1 MENNNP
7 GTQQEQPQII
17 SPNVI
22 PPSTGQVESKPGTQT
37 FLIEASRA
45 DSLIDG
51 GENTPGAKWT
61 TGCNFNLRRGDRI
74 SVEMC
79 AFNAENAGE
88 GAPVIELTGERALG
102 KGGKAKKW
110 TDNKVLLE
118 ICFYMNNNNT
128 YTVGLPLKHPNGKT
142 ADPTTEWNYT
152 NIPGINGMNG
162 VTNPVDNFFDN
173 ANTNLMTPIFET
185 ISSANQN
192 AHSTMSGL
200 GFITPWR
207 FGDGS
212 AGNPYKIKWAPA
224 TELSYTVAAWNT
236 AADYLDPPNYI
247 DFLPAGVAT
256 AVTGVVFKAGGAP
269 SGSNGFPCTY
279 REGYVQGKSYNASV
293 VPVVAGQYYQFSG
306 LNEMKFCQVDNGGG
320 TPYVPPV
327 SILPN
332 DNKIV
337 DGFDEAVVNIR
348 EALIQGVITAGNHIE
363 IQFAVPQNVF
373 PENDCSGGD
382 CFGAFYGAT
391 RTDLESEPDVPSWQQ
406 EVGMANLSNI
416 WSSSTADIG
425 YRDGGGLF
433 QIYNAHNLGDSTGY
447 GAPNNYFPGAAAT
460 TYGRLNNFA
469 GEINDNSAN
478 LIPSMFYAAE
488 GYRTVN
494 IIKENNNKPYILT
507 RNDFMGLGRVNRNGT
522 GICPRLKPQTAF
534 ILLDADELFTDLQ
547 TLANR
552 INDILHEKLPVMGLE
567 NDNYNEY
574 ILNQDDNPTDGLY
587 QKGSSVI
594 PYVTTQGYYDE
605 TFYDTAGFFYDPRF
619 NTSWDNIPKLS
630 IGGTVKCQPANFQ
643 TGEDKPRVY
652 VGKTPTKRTAYL
664 GTEAGKLPLDLVQD
678 WNEGYRNE
686 QANTYLSSVKEPQS
700 NPQRHCNTLY
710 GNMLVEDM
718 AKMMIGDNLFRLPLG
733 QMNRPIGSI
742 DYSSNIVGAVP
753 EIAIAEM
760 GQPMMLNTKLQY
772 IDVNV
777 DNGNHILKSTKL
789 PRGSLIYT
797 NIDWL
802 GSGKASQWKDNGEPY
817 LTSIGAGVN
826 RNYAYDFQQLSYA
839 LKRAEIYTPPPED
852 VLNYGSAPTNNIV
865 EQEADVLNWSV
876 TIDLGVTNDNRTGE
890 MRPIPSSMNSSAA
903 TASANKTQ
911 IGMTTNV
918 SPLQFQSQRCFPQCA
933 NPNFAPG
940 PNDDYLTPALGG
952 NPYGTGWKLWSELP
966 GGLPKPDDFIEREI
980 ICPIWSNSAFGS
992 TQTNATFDWSA
1003 DYKVLKPLGR
1013 LQIRSRFTEN
1023 WNEVIGSTP
1032 LGQEGYDYK
1041 YISTIESQTIDNATG
1056 IPVWKDE
1063 MCGNGIM
1070 LGPDSGYLNGN
1081 VPGFAGTK
1089 GSVDFMRKYD
1099 LPFIPYLYRDPSGN
1113 SNEVQ
1118 IKCAYVVQRDYTAE
1132 TNNLS
1137 SWELGCMTWG
1147 MPVAVSPSFF
1157 DNHALA
1163 PMNGDNVNFRNMLVD
1178 KTGGATES
1186 FAPIKPDTNLTKNNF
1201 NYVWLGAA
1209 NPTFQ
1214 YNGEKNR
1221 MEILNFQEDNYY
1233 SEFQSEANAS
1243 GGGSGAQQG
1252 VKCALINVSTRD
1264 AKFSNCDPQAYTWNS
1279 VYPGGGNPPTLG
1291 NVIGCPNQG
1300 IRDAISGIGIWNVWL
1315 CPPDYEFPENINP
1328 VSYWDNSYKA
1338 DISPVYGEYDTMA
1351 KTEDNWKAITKGCTR
1366 ATREYWE
1373 GNLLDKLGFTPEQVC
1388 DQYYG
1393 NQEARYDPNT
1403 YNNTEIDVIGQ
1414 GQKPY
1419 LGGNSFDNT
1428 QNPFMNINYKNY
1440 GSNPPAATETDY
1452 NGLPKFQ
1459 NGLANNQAVALTTQ
1473 SYPLT
1478 ATNSITLSTS
1488 PFFLIYSDIC
1498 ETNYQSGATP
1508 QPALF
1513 YCMRN
1518 YPNQGYFYGSG
1529 STFYHMVNQD
1539 RCLSSITTEVRN
1551 PATGELASLSPNSV
1565 IMYKIERDIV
1575 APPPSV
1581 DALGQPI
1588 EQPTQ
1593 PDPNTS
1599 LLNSILQTDKEI
1611 LEEGEGRAM
1620 GNFPGGTSG
1629 SGGGAGSQPNR
1640 PRHSHMNFTINNTTV
1655 QGNGGG
1661 IQQAQQQRNNPP
1673 PVNVAPAQ
1681 VIAGQIVQVEPGG
1694 EVIQVNMPEQQ
1705 ELNEQM
1711 AEEMGRRYGQSQGAQ
1726 DIVRRNQQSQPQGSN
1741 EAGELMNMGR
1751 KAATV
1756 ADGME
1761 VDLDT
1766 EELYTLVGQ
1775 MNQDYIE
1782 DVQQLGQSVSPQWE
1796 QFVGQIAEMQQ
1807 EEYAQQAQ
1815 DTMAMRDEDRD
1826 VGTGRPGFGAG
1837 PGDEEKQDAPE
1848 EEGKEEDPGY
1858 LHHYNPEERRAQ
1870 RWMQQALSLVIM
1882 GILSKLPM
1890 RRNEEGQIVNDQ
1902 NRVLDQEQ
1910 ILDIFTTAFQET
1922 FADEMD
1928 TSRMGRNANVLS
1940 APNLIG
1946 NTLYEIYQSGGTA
1959 EERNLRLLQE
1969 VGAGYNFGNR
1979 GQRLQRE
1986 GQGRPNEAYLY
1997 VPRDDALELANIIL
2011 QLTSSMAING
2021 NEDWRTG
2028 GFGDNYTRT
2037 EYTSVLRQT
2046 VRDWVQEQA
2055 AERTIG
2061 FITPGRG
2068 RERLET
2074 YYPLSLTGGRV
2085 TARLA
2090 EADRWSEFVN
2100 SAPGFSHQESRR
2112 ERLRQAREQQE
2123 RSPEEQTAPTREQ
2136 TEATR
2141 QRVPRGQEAG
2151 RGREEPKPEASES
2164 TEQRSQSIAREM
2176 PNVNPLFRR
2185 SSSRA
2190 ESVQSG
2196 HSTSSYRSNESVR
2209 HRMMRRAAER
2219 RHRERQNERQREAYE
2234 RSQMSM
2240 HDKK

>member
-22 PPSTGQVESKPGTQT
+22 PPSTGQIESKPGTQT

-51 GENTPGAKWT
+51 GDNTPGAKWT
-61 TGCNFNLRRGDRI
+61 SGCNFNLRRGDRI

-102 KGGKAKKW
+102 KGGKAKSW
-110 TDNKVLLE
+110 TDNKVLME

-142 ADPTTEWNYT
+142 ADAATEWNYI
-152 NIPGINGMNG
+152 NIPGIDGLAG
-162 VTNPVDNFFDN
+162 TSAISLTNPVQNFEDNV
-173 ANTNLMTPIFET
+173 NTNLFTPIFET
-185 ISSANQN
+185 ATTDNQN
-192 AHSTMSGL
+192 AHATMNGI

-207 FGDGS
+207 FG
-212 AGNPYKIKWAPA
+212 AGTGANPYIIKWTPGDVF
-224 TELSYTVAAWNT
+224 SYTVAAWNI
-236 AADYLDPPNYI
+236 AADYTDPPNYV

-256 AVTGVVFKAGGAP
+256 PVVGVVFKNTGTFSPAYGY
-269 SGSNGFPCTY
+269 PCTY
-279 REGYVQGKSYNASV
+279 REGYVQGRSLNVSTAA
-293 VPVVAGQYYQFSG
+293 AGNYQFAG
-306 LNEMKFCQVDNGGG
+306 LNGMKFCQVDNGGG
-320 TPYVPPV
+320 TPYVPPLQ
-327 SILPN
+327 ILPN
-332 DNKIV
+332 NNKIV
-337 DGFDEAVVNIR
+337 DGFEEAVVNIR
-348 EALIQGVITAGNHIE
+348 EALIQGVITTANHIE
-363 IQFAVPQNVF
+363 IQFAVTQQVI
-373 PENDCSGGD
+373 PENDCSGNE

-391 RTDLESEPDVPSWQQ
+391 RQDFQSEQDIPSWQQ

-416 WSSSTADIG
+416 WTTSTADIG
-425 YRDGGGLF
+425 YRDGGGIF
-433 QIYNAHNLGDSTGY
+433 QIYNAHNIGDTTGY
-447 GAPNNYFPGAAAT
+447 GAPNNYFPGAVGAAA
-460 TYGRLNNFA
+460 YQRMYNFA
-469 GEINDNSAN
+469 GEINDGSAN
-478 LIPSMFYAAE
+478 LVPSLFYGAE
-488 GYRTVN
+488 GYRTTN

-507 RNDFMGLGRVNRNGT
+507 RNDFMGMGRIKRNGT
-522 GICPRLKPQTAF
+522 GQCPRLKPQTAF

-574 ILNQDDNPTDGLY
+574 ILNQDDNPDDGIY

-594 PYVTTQGYYDE
+594 PYVTTQGYYDQ
-605 TFYDTAGFFYDPRF
+605 TKYDTPGFFYDPRF
-619 NTSWDNIPKLS
+619 DTSWDNIPKLS

-643 TGEDKPRVY
+643 TGEDKPRIY
-652 VGKTPTKRTAYL
+652 VGKTITKRTGYL
-664 GTEAGKLPLDLVQD
+664 GTEPGKLPLEEVQE

-686 QANTYLSSVKEPQS
+686 QANTYLSSIKEPAS

-733 QMNRPIGSI
+733 QMNRPEGAI
-742 DYSSNIVGAVP
+742 DYSSNIVGATD
-753 EIAIAEM
+753 ILAIAEM

-777 DNGNHILKSTKL
+777 DNGNHTLKSTKL

-802 GSGKASQWKDNGEPY
+802 GSGKASDWKDNGEPY
-817 LTSIGAGVN
+817 LSTIAAGVN
-826 RNYAYDFQQLSYA
+826 RNYAYDFQQLAEA

-852 VLNYGSAPTNNIV
+852 VLSYGSAPTNNIT
-865 EQEADVLNWSV
+865 EQEADTLNWSV
-876 TIDLGVTNDNRTGE
+876 TIDLGVTNDNKTSE
-890 MRPIPSSMNSSAA
+890 MRPIPSATNSSAA
-903 TASANKTQ
+903 PAANRTQ
-911 IGMTTNV
+911 IGMKTNV
-918 SPLQFQSQRCFPQCA
+918 SPLQFISQECYPQCA

-940 PNDDYLTPALGG
+940 AAGDYLTPALGG
-952 NPYGTGWKLWSELP
+952 NPYGTGWRLWSDLYP
-966 GGLPKPDDFIEREI
+966 TDPKPADFIEREI

-992 TQTNATFDWSA
+992 TQTNGTFDWSA

-1023 WNEVIGSTP
+1023 WNEVIGGTP
-1032 LGQEGYDYK
+1032 LGSEGYDYK
-1041 YISTIESQTIDNATG
+1041 YISTIESQTIDIATG
-1056 IPVWKDE
+1056 LPVWVDE

-1070 LGPDSGYLNGN
+1070 LSPDSGYLTGN
-1081 VPGFAGTK
+1081 VPGFSGTK

-1099 LPFIPYLYRDPSGN
+1099 LPFVPYLYRDPSGVT
-1113 SNEVQ
+1113 NEVQ

-1157 DNHALA
+1157 DNHAIA
-1163 PMNGDNVNFRNMLVD
+1163 PMNGDNINFRNRLVA

-1186 FAPIKPDTNLTKNNF
+1186 FNPINPDTNLTKNNF

-1214 YNGEKNR
+1214 FNGEKNR

-1279 VYPGGGNPPTLG
+1279 VFPSATNPPTLG

-1300 IRDAISGIGIWNVWL
+1300 IRDAISGIGVWNVWL

-1338 DISPVYGEYDTMA
+1338 NISPVYGEYDSMA

-1373 GNLLDKLGFTPEQVC
+1373 GNLLDKLGFTAEQVC

-1393 NQEARYDPNT
+1393 NQEARFDPNT

-1440 GSNPPAATETDY
+1440 GANPPTSTQTDY

-1478 ATNSITLSTS
+1478 AANSITLSTS

-1539 RCLSSITTEVRN
+1539 RCLSSISTEVRN

-1611 LEEGEGRAM
+1611 LEEGESRAQ
-1620 GNFPGGTSG
+1620 GNFPGGVSG
-1629 SGGGAGSQPNR
+1629 SGGGASGQPNR

-1673 PVNVAPAQ
+1673 PDNIAPAQ

-1705 ELNEQM
+1705 ELNNIR
-1711 AEEMGRRYGQSQGAQ
+1711 AEGMGRRYGQSQGAQ
-1726 DIVRRNQQSQPQGSN
+1726 DVVRRQREAQAQAQAQLYERD
-1741 EAGELMNMGR
+1741 EAGNLMKMGFY
-1751 KAATV
+1751 AAAI
-1756 ADGME
+1756 ADGGVFEPFTQPYYDMLYDMNARYNLR
-1761 VDLDT
+1761 V
-1766 EELYTLVGQ
+1766 ELTGET
-1775 MNQDYIE
+1775 D
-1782 DVQQLGQSVSPQWE
+1782 PQWE
-1796 QFVGQIAEMQQ
+1796 QFIQSVADEQETERAEQQ
-1807 EEYAQQAQ
+1807 FARM
-1815 DTMAMRDEDRD
+1815 DMRDEDRD
-1826 VGTGRPGFGAG
+1826 AGDGRTYGRQGLINPRA
-1837 PGDEEKQDAPE
+1837 PPAEEKEDAPE
-1848 EEGKEEDPGY
+1848 EESKDDPGY
-1858 LHHYNPEERRAQ
+1858 AHHYTPDERRAQ
-1870 RWMQQALSLVIM
+1870 LWMQSALGLVIM
-1882 GILSKLPM
+1882 GIMSKLPM
-1890 RRNEEGQIVNDQ
+1890 RRNEQGQIVNDQ
-1902 NRVLDQEQ
+1902 NTVLNQEE
-1910 ILDIFTTAFQET
+1910 ILDIFEQAFQES

-1946 NTLYEIYQSGGTA
+1946 NTLWEIYNSGGSA
-1959 EERNLRLLQE
+1959 EERNMRLLEE

-1997 VPRDDALELANIIL
+1997 VPRDDAEELARTIL
-2011 QLTSSMAING
+2011 ERTSSMRING

-2028 GFGDNYTRT
+2028 GMGDNLTRG
-2037 EYTSVLRQT
+2037 EYTSILRRD
-2046 VRDWVQEQA
+2046 VRDWVEEQVQ
-2055 AERTIG
+2055 TQSIG
-2061 FITPGRG
+2061 FVTPASGRD
-2068 RERLET
+2068 RLET
-2074 YYPLSLTGGRV
+2074 YYPLSLTGGV
-2085 TARLA
+2085 VQARLA
-2090 EADRWSEFVN
+2090 SGDRTSEFIN
-2100 SAPGFSHQESRR
+2100 SVPGFSHQEARR
-2112 ERLRQAREQQE
+2112 ERVRQGGEE
-2123 RSPEEQTAPTREQ
+2123 RTPEEQTAPTRRQ
-2136 TEATR
+2136 TEVTR
-2141 QRVPRGQEAG
+2141 SRVPRGQEARG
-2151 RGREEPKPEASES
+2151 GAGREEDKKPASETAS
-2164 TEQRSQSIAREM
+2164 TMTRQS
-2176 PNVNPLFRR
+2176 
-2185 SSSRA
+2185 
-2190 ESVQSG
+2190 SVQSG
-2196 HSTSSYRSNESVR
+2196 HSTSSYRSNESER
-2209 HRMMRRAAER
+2209 HRSMRRAAER
-2219 RHRERQNERQREAYE
+2219 RHRERQSERQREAYE
-2234 RSQMSM
+2234 RQQMSM